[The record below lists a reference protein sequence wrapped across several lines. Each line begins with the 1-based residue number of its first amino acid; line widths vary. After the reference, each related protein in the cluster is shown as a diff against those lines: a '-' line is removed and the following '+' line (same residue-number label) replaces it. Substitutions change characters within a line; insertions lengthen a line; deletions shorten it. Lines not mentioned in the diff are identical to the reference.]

1 MIAIILCLTARNSA
15 ERKAQK
21 VVEKCEPGLVW
32 VYYSRRYVYHDH
44 GLLTNFK
51 AYYNPKTKE
60 ISEDKSKVSPLTYSG
75 IGCFITDQS
84 DILTAYDADSIQRNL
99 DKKEFQ
105 MELIK
110 YFVEESLKYNDPNA
124 AEQLDWLLRN
134 ELKWTYSS
142 SFQFGRFIDIDFET
156 QIAYNTKSIDQLD
169 SLPLAERKSSLLIYG
184 IIRKGEI
191 LKMDKESP
199 KNAYTIPFAYQNME
213 EAKNDLETK
222 GSEKKNENKR
232 TFYILGYESVELQ
245 NGKRELRTR
254 YFPLS
259 NPQIATKRVG
269 FMLTDTINGQWH
281 GSPIVNEE
289 GKLVG
294 IVNHACCYL
303 LTADDFKKGED

>member
-1 MIAIILCLTARNSA
+1 M
-15 ERKAQK
+15 
-21 VVEKCEPGLVW
+21 
-32 VYYSRRYVYHDH
+32 YYSRRYVYHDH

-294 IVNHACCYL
+294 IVNHDCCYL